1 MGLDLNNT
9 KNYSTKHNE
18 EIERAN
24 VFSFFVFLAPYDV
37 NTGEIGA
44 IKLYSVKSNKKVI
57 DFIKETFPSNKR
69 KITHVYNVNDSRE
82 IDKYSLFSSIIRRH
96 SIIELVYFYEDKNY
110 NETKTINIREFGI
123 FELRDKYNSQ
133 IDLLLKNV
141 KDKRVFTKEFSVDY
155 SNTID
160 DFIKSNF
167 NTDLIIFI
175 KGKILNQEKSFIDNG
190 LYKSLNFLSEEKK
203 ELYYVEKNNDNLTE
217 NGYSIGNYVIL
228 GKIST
233 GKYGH
238 IYKAININNLKE
250 YAIKEI
256 KLLSNITEGAT
267 NSLNLLKKL
276 NHKYLVKY
284 QEIIKEN
291 NYYYIIMELCSNNNF
306 YNLIKEIK
314 NKHQILN
321 ENFIWEIF
329 IKICIGVGYLN
340 KNYMIHG
347 NLNTSNIF
355 IENNGNIKIGD
366 YGISKLFDSSE
377 KNDEN
382 IDIYDLGCILNEIC
396 ELDFLPAY
404 ENIITYKER
413 IYKSDLNKYS
423 ENMKKTIKQLIESNK
438 NFKNG
443 IQDFLVQDYIIKITE
458 KVGLLPEL
466 YELYP
471 SYVKNLE
478 NNIINHI
485 YNNILKRNNILDDSV
500 FDLNWNKDSTSW
512 KKSKEKLGNYP
523 LYYYPPNGWIGIGL
537 NINKYGEDKTWL
549 NKVNGWATAYHGLRL
564 CEMKDKKYNI
574 VNCNEFDLNRK
585 LELTIKS
592 IIENGFKD
600 GINQP
605 LKYERNI
612 FTFSRNKFKYCEEGI
627 YLSFQVEEAKKYS
640 IPISGYNFVLMCK
653 VCPTE
658 IRECRRFKGE
668 FVADGNYVRPYRI
681 LSKKSNEI

>member
-24 VFSFFVFLAPYDV
+24 VFSFFVFLAPYDI

-69 KITHVYNVNDSRE
+69 KITHVYNINDSRE
-82 IDKYSLFSSIIRRH
+82 IDKYAFFSSILHIH

-110 NETKTINIREFGI
+110 NKIKTINIRRFGYL
-123 FELRDKYNSQ
+123 ELRDKYNSQ

-267 NSLNLLKKL
+267 KNLNLLKKL

-291 NYYYIIMELCSNNNF
+291 NYYYIIMELCSNNNL

-329 IKICIGVGYLN
+329 IKICIGIGYLN
-340 KNYMIHG
+340 KNHITHE

-355 IENNGNIKIGD
+355 IKNDGNIKVGD
-366 YGISKLFDSSE
+366 YGISKLFDSTKE
-377 KNDEN
+377 NDEN
-382 IDIYDLGCILNEIC
+382 IDICYLGFILYELC
-396 ELDFLPAY
+396 ELDFHPTY
-404 ENIITYKER
+404 ENKIAYKER
-413 IYKSDLNKYS
+413 IYKSNLNKYS
-423 ENMKKTIKQLIESNK
+423 ENMKKTIKQLIESK
-438 NFKNG
+438 ID
-443 IQDFLVQDYIIKITE
+443 IQNLLVQDYIIKITE
-458 KVGLLPEL
+458 KVGLLYKI

-471 SYVKNLE
+471 SYVKNPG
-478 NNIINHI
+478 NNIINHV
-485 YNNILKRNNILDDSV
+485 YNNTELSNILS
-500 FDLNWNKDSTSW
+500 S
-512 KKSKEKLGNYP
+512 Y
-523 LYYYPPNGWIGIGL
+523 
-537 NINKYGEDKTWL
+537 
-549 NKVNGWATAYHGLRL
+549 
-564 CEMKDKKYNI
+564 
-574 VNCNEFDLNRK
+574 
-585 LELTIKS
+585 
-592 IIENGFKD
+592 
-600 GINQP
+600 
-605 LKYERNI
+605 
-612 FTFSRNKFKYCEEGI
+612 
-627 YLSFQVEEAKKYS
+627 
-640 IPISGYNFVLMCK
+640 
-653 VCPTE
+653 
-658 IRECRRFKGE
+658 
-668 FVADGNYVRPYRI
+668 
-681 LSKKSNEI
+681 